1 MIRRILWG
9 AQLSA
14 PVRHGG
20 RHSVVVHPG
29 IAGSLLHRTLTTE
42 VPPYEVVTMPALS
55 PTMEAGTI
63 VEWTVAPGGE
73 VAAGSL
79 LCEVETD
86 KATVGFEF
94 QDDAIIAKYLVE
106 AGTEVA
112 VGTPVA
118 ITVDDDD
125 AFAAFKTADSA
136 GQISIDNTAATPIDS
151 IITPPPEPS
160 LADSQMANAAP
171 PPAPV
176 ATSSLPPA
184 TPPASRLEASHM
196 GGGRVFASP
205 FARKLAREQDLDI
218 RWDRR
223 IV

>member
-1 MIRRILWG
+1 MAIHVL
-9 AQLSA
+9 
-14 PVRHGG
+14 
-20 RHSVVVHPG
+20 
-29 IAGSLLHRTLTTE
+29 
-42 VPPYEVVTMPALS
+42 MPALS

-136 GQISIDNTAATPIDS
+136 GQISIDNTAAAAIDS
-151 IITPPPEPS
+151 IVTPPPEPS

-176 ATSSLPPA
+176 QVPLP
-184 TPPASRLEASHM
+184 E
-196 GGGRVFASP
+196 
-205 FARKLAREQDLDI
+205 LARGVVTL
-218 RWDRR
+218 RR
-223 IV
+223 HRGRAAGRRLHLRRAAARPRRGAAARRTHRQL